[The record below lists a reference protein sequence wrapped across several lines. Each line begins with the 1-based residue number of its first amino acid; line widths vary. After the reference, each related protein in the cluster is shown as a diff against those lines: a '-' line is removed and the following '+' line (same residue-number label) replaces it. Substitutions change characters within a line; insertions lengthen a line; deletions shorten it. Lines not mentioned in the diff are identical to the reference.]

1 MSIMSAIAL
10 YAIIWF
16 MTLFLVLPFRMKT
29 QGEIGEVVP
38 GTPSSAPSDAQMWRK
53 AKIVTIIATA
63 AFVVIAGI
71 ILSEVITYAMI
82 EKITRGPR

>member
-29 QGEIGEVVP
+29 QGEAGDVVP

-53 AKIVTIIATA
+53 ARLVTIIATA
-63 AFVVIAGI
+63 AYVVIAGI
-71 ILSEVITYAMI
+71 ILSEVVTFAMI
-82 EKITRGPR
+82 EGITRAPR